1 MLSVTRRAA
10 IPAMTYRPVH
20 RAVRLS
26 FRLWGLLCFAIAASI
41 THANELTI
49 QTPFGIGADA
59 HTGRNIK
66 DYQRW
71 IPAMSRIGVT
81 VYRCGGPG
89 WGDVEKKPG
98 QWTWSDC
105 DANMDYLDSQHIT
118 YGGILMGIPPWKK
131 TKWGLPME
139 DLPAWSDYVSHVVAH
154 CKGRIKYW
162 EVWNEPPNFIA
173 KGQTAADYAAIVR
186 TAYDAAHAADPNCL
200 VGLAAKSVHVNWLEQ
215 TILAGAKDHFDYITL
230 HPYETLGA
238 VTEDVGYEPVFL
250 NIVPTVRKMLAAQDP
265 ARANVPIIFTEIGSD
280 AGKDPDKP
288 AAALVKAYAMAI
300 AQGVT
305 CVDWFEGMDGDS
317 GPMGLLKADG
327 TPRPACTAYAQILQ
341 HLGAHP
347 AYLGWLL
354 LHGKDYGFVFQGAKS
369 TVLIA
374 WAGPGPS
381 EPLDLRQA
389 ASITNPLTGATNPA
403 GAVTLTADPVIV
415 ERVPSDLLQQAVA
428 HQGEPLPWGGDY
440 THAGSIS
447 ITFGATTVENGLHT
461 MAGRDI
467 AADVIAYG
475 GNARSGDVPGGN
487 AFMVD
492 PGFLTYTP
500 TPIEIRIVVRRN
512 AANDKAGFHL
522 VYESTHGFKSLGW
535 YTVPDNQSWHT
546 VSYKVDDEQFVGMWA
561 FNFLLN
567 SDGHTFDKYEIRS
580 VTVTKLTP

>member
-1 MLSVTRRAA
+1 
-10 IPAMTYRPVH
+10 MTSRSIAQVIGC
-20 RAVRLS
+20 ALQTCA
-26 FRLWGLLCFAIAASI
+26 LLCLAATAHAAS
-41 THANELTI
+41 ADAPTI
-49 QTPFGIGADA
+49 ETPFGIGADA

-81 VYRCGGPG
+81 VYRCGNPG
-89 WGDVEKKPG
+89 WGNAEKEPG
-98 QWTWSDC
+98 QWTWSDG
-105 DANMDYLDSQHIT
+105 DANMDYLDAQHIT

-131 TKWGLPME
+131 GKWGLPVE

-238 VTEDVGYEPVFL
+238 VTKDVGYEPVFL

-265 ARANVPIIFTEIGSD
+265 ARANVPIIFTEIGAD
-280 AGKDPDKP
+280 AGKDPAQP
-288 AAALVKAYAMAI
+288 ATALVKTYAMSI

-327 TPRPACTAYAQILQ
+327 TPRPAYTAYAQMLQ

-347 AYLGWLL
+347 AYLGWVLL
-354 LHGKDYGFVFQGAKS
+354 NGKDYGFVFQGAKS
-369 TVLIA
+369 TVLVA

-381 EPLDLRQA
+381 PPVVLSQA
-389 ASITNPLTGATNPA
+389 ASITNPLTGATTSA
-403 GAVTLTADPVIV
+403 GTLSLTVDPIIV
-415 ERVPSDLLQQAVA
+415 EPVPTDLVQQAAA

-440 THAGSIS
+440 THADSIS

-461 MAGRDI
+461 MSGRDV
-467 AADVIAYG
+467 AANVIAYG
-475 GNARSGDVPGGN
+475 GNARAGSVPGGN
-487 AFMVD
+487 VFMVD

-500 TPIEIRIVVRRN
+500 TPIEIRIVVRRD
-512 AANDKAGFHL
+512 AANDNAGFHL

-546 VSYKVDDEQFVGMWA
+546 VSYKIEDDEFNGMWA
-561 FNFLLN
+561 YNFSLD
-567 SDGHTFDKYEIRS
+567 SDGHTYDKYAIQS
-580 VTVTKLTP
+580 VRVTKSKP